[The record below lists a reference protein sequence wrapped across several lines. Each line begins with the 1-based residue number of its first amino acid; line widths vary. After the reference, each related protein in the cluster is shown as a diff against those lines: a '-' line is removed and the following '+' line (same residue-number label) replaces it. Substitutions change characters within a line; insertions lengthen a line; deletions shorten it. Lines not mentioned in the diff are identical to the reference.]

1 MFCKDI
7 SKGREGQGSHHGFLS
22 ILRKIGVVAAPILML
37 TALLLLIWTM
47 RKTYASLLNVKYL
60 SNLITGR
67 AFICRFQY
75 PAYAIRYWY
84 FLVTFFLAIA
94 LTFTTLARF
103 LTHRK
108 TRLAHFS
115 FVIPTSRPLP
125 VHARNFNHTFQL
137 AHSIYKQYGLNL

>member
-1 MFCKDI
+1 M
-7 SKGREGQGSHHGFLS
+7 SRLHGLICFS
-22 ILRKIGVVAAPILML
+22 
-37 TALLLLIWTM
+37 LLIWTM
-47 RKTYASLLNVKYL
+47 RTTYASLLNVKYL

-67 AFICRFQY
+67 AFICSFQY

-108 TRLAHFS
+108 TRFAHFS
-115 FVIPTSRPLP
+115 FVIPT
-125 VHARNFNHTFQL
+125 L
-137 AHSIYKQYGLNL
+137 ALYLYMLVILTIPFSWLIQYINNMGFTYSLSPRAAYLTHNRGPRRASGLK